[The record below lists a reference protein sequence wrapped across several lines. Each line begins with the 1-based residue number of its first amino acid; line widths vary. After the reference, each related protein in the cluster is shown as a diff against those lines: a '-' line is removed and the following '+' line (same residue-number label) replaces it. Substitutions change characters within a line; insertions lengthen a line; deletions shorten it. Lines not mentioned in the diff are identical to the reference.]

1 MTPSNACL
9 APAPVSAVGRR
20 LLALAMLAAM
30 VASAAAPAAAQGDA
44 AAPSGDPAAPPAGTS
59 VGPAP
64 TWSNVLYAET
74 SPSQVLDLWI
84 PETGEAPYPLVV
96 FVHGGAFM
104 MGDKSMDIA
113 HIADVLEAGY
123 AAAGVNYRL
132 SGEALFPAAAQDV
145 KAAVRFLRT
154 HADEYG
160 LDPGSFAA
168 WGASAGG
175 NLVSLIGTTGDQQT
189 ILDDPSLG
197 NPDVSS
203 AVEAVVAW
211 FPPVDFLQMAGQFQ
225 SAYPAVCEGEP
236 PSADAAESPESKYLG
251 APVQEVPDLAAAANP
266 VTYIETAAE
275 LPVFIDRGRRLRLPR
290 PAPAVDPAP
299 RGAPGCWRGCQ
310 PGPRRGRRP
319 RGSTDRGGCDRRRP
333 GSAGGGLRAL
343 TALVAR
349 PPGCHAGMERP

>member
-1 MTPSNACL
+1 MTPSNACPQRAHVKPGL
-9 APAPVSAVGRR
+9 RR
-20 LLALAMLAAM
+20 LLALGTVAVLA
-30 VASAAAPAAAQGDA
+30 ASAAAPAAAQGDA
-44 AAPSGDPAAPPAGTS
+44 ATPSDEPGPPPAGTS

-64 TWSNVLYAET
+64 TWSNVLYAEA

-132 SGEALFPAAAQDV
+132 SGEALFPAAVQDV
-145 KAAVRFLRT
+145 KAAVRFLRAN
-154 HADEYG
+154 ADEYG
-160 LDPGSFAA
+160 LDPDAFAA

-175 NLVSLIGTTGDQQT
+175 NLVSMIGTTGDQQT

-203 AVEAVVAW
+203 AVQAVVAW

-225 SAYPAVCEGEP
+225 VAYPAACEGEP
-236 PSADAAESPESKYLG
+236 PSADSAESPESKYLG
-251 APVQEVPDLAAAANP
+251 SPVQEVPDLAAAANP
-266 VTYIETAAE
+266 ITYIATATE
-275 LPVFIDRGRRLRLPR
+275 LPVFAIAAGDSDCLVPHQQSMLLHEALQAAGATSTLTIVPGAGHGDPLIAETVTEDVLATLAEVFGR
-290 PAPAVDPAP
+290 
-299 RGAPGCWRGCQ
+299 
-310 PGPRRGRRP
+310 
-319 RGSTDRGGCDRRRP
+319 
-333 GSAGGGLRAL
+333 
-343 TALVAR
+343 
-349 PPGCHAGMERP
+349 

>member
-1 MTPSNACL
+1 MTPSTPSIRRMPIRAAARSVLGLTMAAGL
-9 APAPVSAVGRR
+9 A
-20 LLALAMLAAM
+20 
-30 VASAAAPAAAQGDA
+30 VAAAAPAAAQGDA
-44 AAPSGDPAAPPAGTS
+44 AVPSGDPGAPPAGTS

-132 SGEALFPAAAQDV
+132 SGEALFPAAVQDV
-145 KAAVRFLRT
+145 KAAVRFLRAN
-154 HADEYG
+154 ADEYG
-160 LDPGSFAA
+160 LDPDAFAA

-175 NLVSLIGTTGDQQT
+175 NLVSMVGTTGDQPT

-197 NPDVSS
+197 NADVSS
-203 AVEAVVAW
+203 AVRAVVAW

-225 SAYPAVCEGEP
+225 AAYPAACEGEP
-236 PSADAAESPESKYLG
+236 PSADSPESPESKYLG
-251 APVQEVPDLAAAANP
+251 SPVQEVPELAAAANP
-266 VTYIETAAE
+266 ITYIASATQ
-275 LPVFIDRGRRLRLPR
+275 LPVFAIAAGDSDCLVPHQQSMLLHEALQAAGATSTLTIVPGAGHGDPLIAETVTEDVLATLAEVFGR
-290 PAPAVDPAP
+290 
-299 RGAPGCWRGCQ
+299 
-310 PGPRRGRRP
+310 
-319 RGSTDRGGCDRRRP
+319 
-333 GSAGGGLRAL
+333 
-343 TALVAR
+343 
-349 PPGCHAGMERP
+349 